1 MSIEIKEKVNRFIED
16 EVKVC
21 LDINKE
27 DNIESVIE
35 TVKANSHLREEITY
49 SLGKVQGYREA
60 IDDFSESILSE
71 RNKMILQA
79 MEDIIE

>member
-27 DNIESVIE
+27 DNIESAK
-35 TVKANSHLREEITY
+35 TLCRR
-49 SLGKVQGYREA
+49 G
-60 IDDFSESILSE
+60 
-71 RNKMILQA
+71 
-79 MEDIIE
+79 